1 MLVDDHSFFR
11 RGLRQMLTA
20 LGLDVVAEAG
30 SAERA
35 LAIASRVAPNVV
47 VMDLNMPGMDGTEA
61 TRRLAARAPGARMVV
76 LSAVANDEAVMR
88 AILAGARGY
97 LVKDD
102 PPEEIASG
110 VRAVH
115 GGRALLSQRVGGLVL
130 ERLRQR
136 EAERVREPLN
146 VELSDREIGVLR
158 MLAQGL
164 ENAKISAE
172 LNLSTSTVKTHVSN
186 ILGKLQLENRIQA
199 AVYAAKKGLV

>member
-11 RGLRQMLTA
+11 RGLRQMLRA

-30 SAERA
+30 TGEWG
-35 LAIASRVAPNVV
+35 LEIVSRVAPDVV
-47 VMDLNMPGMDGTEA
+47 VMDLNMPGMDGIEA
-61 TRRLAARAPGARMVV
+61 TRQLAARAPGARVLV
-76 LSAVANDEAVMR
+76 LSAVADDEAVLR

-97 LVKDD
+97 LLKDD

-110 VRAVH
+110 VRAAH
-115 GGRALLSQRVGGLVL
+115 NGRALLSQRVSGLFL

-136 EAERVREPLN
+136 EGERVPEPLD
-146 VELSDREIGVLR
+146 VELSDREVGVLR

-164 ENAKISAE
+164 ENSEIAAE

-186 ILGKLQLENRIQA
+186 ILGKLQVENRIQA

>member
-35 LAIASRVAPNVV
+35 VAIASRVAPNVV

-61 TRRLAARAPGARMVV
+61 TRRLAARAPGARVVV
-76 LSAVANDEAVMR
+76 LSALANDEAVMR

-115 GGRALLSQRVGGLVL
+115 GGRALLSQRVSGFVL

-164 ENAKISAE
+164 ENAKIAAE

>member
-61 TRRLAARAPGARMVV
+61 TRRLAARAPGARVVV
-76 LSAVANDEAVMR
+76 LSALANDEAVMR

-115 GGRALLSQRVGGLVL
+115 GGRALLSQRVSGLVL

-199 AVYAAKKGLV
+199 AVYAAKKGVV

>member
-1 MLVDDHSFFR
+1 
-11 RGLRQMLTA
+11 
-20 LGLDVVAEAG
+20 
-30 SAERA
+30 
-35 LAIASRVAPNVV
+35 
-47 VMDLNMPGMDGTEA
+47 
-61 TRRLAARAPGARMVV
+61 
-76 LSAVANDEAVMR
+76 
-88 AILAGARGY
+88 
-97 LVKDD
+97 
-102 PPEEIASG
+102 
-110 VRAVH
+110 
-115 GGRALLSQRVGGLVL
+115 VGGLVL

-164 ENAKISAE
+164 ENAKIAAE

>member
-61 TRRLAARAPGARMVV
+61 TRRLAARAPGARVVV
-76 LSAVANDEAVMR
+76 LSALANDEAVMR

-164 ENAKISAE
+164 ENAKIAAE

-186 ILGKLQLENRIQA
+186 ILGKLQVENRIQA